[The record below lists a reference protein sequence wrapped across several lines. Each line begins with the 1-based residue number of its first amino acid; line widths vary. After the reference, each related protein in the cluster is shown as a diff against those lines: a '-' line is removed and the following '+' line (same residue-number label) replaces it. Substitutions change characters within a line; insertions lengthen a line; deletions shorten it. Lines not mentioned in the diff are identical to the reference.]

1 MAQHH
6 LHHEASLLIK
16 MLNSYLYFVF
26 KLIINSERI
35 GIDYSL
41 KKKKQQQYFY
51 VTEQNK
57 WEEWIII
64 KVIFNLRW
72 KISIFNILILFPIIY
87 NFCDLT

>member
-41 KKKKQQQYFY
+41 KKKK
-51 VTEQNK
+51 NNN
-57 WEEWIII
+57 
-64 KVIFNLRW
+64 IFMLQS
-72 KISIFNILILFPIIY
+72 KINEKNELLLKLFSI
-87 NFCDLT
+87 

>member
-41 KKKKQQQYFY
+41 KKKKKQQQYFY

-57 WEEWIII
+57 
-64 KVIFNLRW
+64 
-72 KISIFNILILFPIIY
+72 
-87 NFCDLT
+87 